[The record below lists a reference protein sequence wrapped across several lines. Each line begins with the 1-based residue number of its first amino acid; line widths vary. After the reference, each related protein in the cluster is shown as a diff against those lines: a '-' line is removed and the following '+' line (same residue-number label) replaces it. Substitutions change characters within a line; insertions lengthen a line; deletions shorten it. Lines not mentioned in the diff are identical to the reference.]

1 MTKSVYEKIFIS
13 SPEEIYEEIIY
24 TISLITDDFNPR
36 LFKSAF
42 NDTVKV
48 FSGKYK
54 GYRESNTSYHDIDH
68 TLSVTL
74 TAARLMHGCMDE
86 ITLSPKDILTG
97 LISAL
102 FHDIGLIQTSDDTE
116 GTGAKYTVGHEQRSI
131 AFMEAY
137 LTKKRAAKKMIADST
152 KIIESTILS
161 ISPKDLT
168 FRNDEIYMLGKIIGS
183 ADLLGQVADR
193 DYFKKLFSLYLEF
206 EEAGVPGYDSE
217 LDLIKKTEGFYTN
230 VVKKRLVEDLDN
242 VAKLMFN
249 HLKKRWGVKKDLYQ
263 ESITENIVDIKKFL
277 AKIESGTRSYEEI
290 LKDEGIVLGK

>member
-1 MTKSVYEKIFIS
+1 MAKSVYEKIFIS

-24 TISLITDDFNPR
+24 TISLITDEFNPR

-42 NDTVKV
+42 NDTIKV

-74 TAARLMHGCMDE
+74 TTARLMHGCMDE

-131 AFMEAY
+131 AFMESY
-137 LTKKRAAKKMIADST
+137 LTKKRAAKRMIADST

-161 ISPKDLT
+161 VSPKDLV
-168 FRNDEIYMLGKIIGS
+168 FRNEEINMLGKIIGS

-193 DYFKKLFSLYLEF
+193 NYFKKLFSLYQEF
-206 EEAGVPGYDSE
+206 EEAGVPGYESE

-242 VAKLMFN
+242 VARFMFN

-263 ESITENIVDIKKFL
+263 ESITENIVDINKFL
-277 AKIESGTRSYEEI
+277 AKIESGKRSYEEI
-290 LKDEGIVLGK
+290 LKDEGIVLGR

>member
-152 KIIESTILS
+152 IIIESTILS

-168 FRNDEIYMLGKIIGS
+168 FRNDEICMLGKIIGS

-230 VVKKRLVEDLDN
+230 VVKKRLVDDLDN

-263 ESITENIVDIKKFL
+263 ESIIENIVDIKKFL

>member
-1 MTKSVYEKIFIS
+1 MTKSVYEKVFIS

-230 VVKKRLVEDLDN
+230 VVKKRLVDDLDN

-277 AKIESGTRSYEEI
+277 AKIESGTQSYEEI

>member
-230 VVKKRLVEDLDN
+230 VVKKRLVDDLDN